1 MHRRARQ
8 NRHSGPPQ
16 LLRAHCESHAPH
28 RFRYIFSWIQVWC
41 WARNYSKFTQRES
54 LRHAMSILVR
64 FIRPLGGMPTRSMV
78 PKVVVLHER
87 ESTLQQKVAFRA
99 DEMHTYEKRVCM
111 HLSPGTEWQ
120 KKRAFRLHEPR
131 FFFCEPFS
139 RYFVVRGDCRF
150 MRINWYV
157 FLYICVSRWRGRH
170 F

>member
-1 MHRRARQ
+1 MHRRARH
-8 NRHSGPPQ
+8 NCHSGPPQ

-41 WARNYSKFTQRES
+41 WARNYSKCTQRES

-64 FIRPLGGMPTRSMV
+64 FIRPLGEMPTRSMV

-131 FFFCEPFS
+131 FFFANRF
-139 RYFVVRGDCRF
+139 RDILWFVEIV
-150 MRINWYV
+150 V
-157 FLYICVSRWRGRH
+157 LWR
-170 F
+170 